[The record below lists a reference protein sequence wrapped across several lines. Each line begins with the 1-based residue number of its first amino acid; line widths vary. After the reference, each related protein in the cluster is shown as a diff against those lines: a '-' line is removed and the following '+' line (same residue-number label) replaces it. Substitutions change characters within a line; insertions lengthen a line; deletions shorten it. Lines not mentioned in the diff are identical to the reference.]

1 MPNIKSRKRKGYW
14 SNHTPR
20 PARVIASLYTAVIVF
35 GGLLLTLP
43 VSRSDNKLGGLLEGM
58 FTSVSAV
65 CVTGLSTVN
74 VETYWTPFGHLVILL
89 LIKIG
94 GLGILALA
102 TLIGV
107 LLARRVGMRT
117 TMLGATESSN
127 MSSGDI
133 RKTIRTI
140 VIVASSIEAVSATV
154 MTLRFWTGYHYDLG
168 KSIWYGVFHSV
179 SAFNNAGFAL
189 YGDSLMKFQADPWI
203 ILPICANVILGG
215 LGFFVVFEIGRRL
228 AGRVEARRVGGI
240 IESKLH
246 WTLTTRIVLWA
257 TAFLLIGGTLY
268 FLFIEWN
275 NPKTLGPMD
284 FGTKLMSAFALS
296 VLARTA
302 GFNSVDIS
310 ALDPTSWLGTDI
322 LMFIG
327 GGSGG
332 TAGGI
337 KVTTATVLIFIVWT
351 EIRGDTAV
359 NIGERRLPRSI
370 QRQALTLVSLAFV
383 TVIGAMMVLH
393 LITPFSTDQLI
404 FEVISAFGTVGL
416 STGITPAMPMF
427 GQLVLMALMFIGRLG
442 TVVVASSLAARVTH
456 VHYELP
462 KERPLIG

>member
-1 MPNIKSRKRKGYW
+1 MPILKSEGRRADWRKVA
-14 SNHTPR
+14 SS
-20 PARVIASLYTAVIVF
+20 PARIIASLYLAVITL
-35 GGLLLTLP
+35 GGLVLTLP
-43 VSRSDNKLGGLLEGM
+43 VSRSEGKFGGLIEAM
-58 FTSVSAV
+58 FTSVSAI

-89 LIKIG
+89 LIKTG

-107 LLARRVGMRT
+107 LFARRVGMRA
-117 TMLGATESSN
+117 TMLGAAESSN

-133 RKTIRTI
+133 RKTIRKV
-140 VIVASSIEAVSATV
+140 VIVAGAIETVTAVV
-154 MTLRFWTGYHYDLG
+154 LTLRFLTEYHYELG
-168 KSIWYGVFHSV
+168 KSIWYGTFHSI
-179 SAFNNAGFAL
+179 SAFNNAGFSL
-189 YGDSLMKFQADPWI
+189 FGDNLMRFQSDPWI
-203 ILPICANVILGG
+203 ILPVSWNIIVGG
-215 LGFFVVFEIGRRL
+215 LGFFVVFEVGRRL
-228 AGRVEARRVGGI
+228 AGRVEARRVGGV

-257 TAFLLIGGTLY
+257 TVILLIGGTLY
-268 FLFIEWN
+268 FLLIEWN
-275 NPKTLGPMD
+275 NAETLGPMD
-284 FGTKLMSAFALS
+284 IGSKVLSAFALS
-296 VLARTA
+296 VFARTA

-337 KVTTATVLIFIVWT
+337 KVTTATILIFIVWT

-370 QRQALTLVSLAFV
+370 QRQALTLISLAFI
-383 TVIGAMMVLH
+383 TVIGSVVLLH
-393 LITPFSTDQLI
+393 LTTPFSTDQII
-404 FEVISAFGTVGL
+404 FEVISAFGTVGV
-416 STGITPAMPMF
+416 STGITA
-427 GQLVLMALMFIGRLG
+427 QLPVFAQFVLMALMFIGRLG
-442 TVVVASSLAARVTH
+442 TIVVASSLAARVTH